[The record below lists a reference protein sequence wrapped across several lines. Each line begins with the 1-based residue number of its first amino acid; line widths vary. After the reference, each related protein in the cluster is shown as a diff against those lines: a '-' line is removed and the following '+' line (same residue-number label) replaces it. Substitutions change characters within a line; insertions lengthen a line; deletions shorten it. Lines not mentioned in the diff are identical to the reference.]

1 MTRNILI
8 GTLVIALGGA
18 GFAMAEGR
26 QDRGASFETL
36 DQNGDG
42 SITQAEMDAIAAERF
57 ATRDENNDG
66 ALSKDELL
74 KGASARAERRVERM
88 LDRLD
93 ANDDGQLTQAEL
105 SERPGRGRLFERL
118 DANEDGAISQAEFDE
133 ARGKMR
139 KNRRQ
144 GG

>member
-8 GTLVIALGGA
+8 GTLVIALSGA

-26 QDRGASFETL
+26 HDRGASFDTL

-42 SITQAEMDAIAAERF
+42 AITQAEMEAVASERF
-57 ATRDENNDG
+57 AARDENGDG
-66 ALSKDELL
+66 ALSKDEML
-74 KGASARAERRVERM
+74 KGSSARAERRAQRM

-93 ANDDGQLTQAEL
+93 ANDDGQLTLAEL
-105 SERPGRGRLFERL
+105 SAREGRGRMFERF
-118 DANEDGAISQAEFDE
+118 DANDDGAISQAEFEE